1 MTAPTDKNLKKP
13 RALTFEEAEEERM
26 QHSLKKTVPERLEY
40 LQRLRVLN
48 YGEKANLPI
57 VRKIQ
62 VLHGTKKRDGF
73 SSCRIPAFY
82 LHAGEAQSALLP
94 DRRYCR

>member
-1 MTAPTDKNLKKP
+1 MVMTAPTDKNLKKP

-26 QHSLKKTVPERLEY
+26 QYSLKKTVMERLEY

-62 VLHGTKKRDGF
+62 VLHGTKKT
-73 SSCRIPAFY
+73 
-82 LHAGEAQSALLP
+82 
-94 DRRYCR
+94 